1 MAIDWS
7 DIYSRKV
14 RDAFRIALSDKE
26 LTHTE
31 VVDVVKFLLSDGE
44 LDGTEINDLQ
54 KIAKGSG
61 SMPERSKMFL
71 LNLAYEAFQYKSRGP
86 IGIYTDRQKFA
97 AGLIFDF
104 LKGTGSGRFPG
115 LNRDRVGIDLLYRVA
130 NPNVINQGN
139 ATLCGPVGFLYSVA
153 FDSPSTYAKY
163 AIDLFEKGRAKIG
176 RIEVEPSSDC
186 RNYMPTGSVSHGE
199 WLTAGSLRDS
209 ENFLLDY
216 DDVERSGST
225 RASEIARWMSKAGY
239 KDVRSDD
246 NLLTRRDASDIQM
259 INGLYNQGY
268 RVILRVNS
276 KVLKPKE
283 QNESSWR
290 GNHFVVLRSP
300 INVVGNEVKVTVY
313 TWGWGQWNIP
323 GPGTKMS
330 PGGFREHWYGY
341 VAAKPF

>member
-7 DIYSRKV
+7 DIHSRKV
-14 RDAFRIALSDKE
+14 RDAFRVALDDKE
-26 LTHTE
+26 LTHQEIVE
-31 VVDVVKFLLSDGE
+31 VLRELLKDSE

-61 SMPERSKMFL
+61 SMPERSRTML
-71 LNLAYEAFQYKSRGP
+71 LSLAYEAYLYKSRGP

-97 AGLIFDF
+97 AGMILDF
-104 LKGTGSGRFPG
+104 MKRTGSGSFPM
-115 LNRDRVGIDLLYRVA
+115 LDRDRVGLDLLYRVA

-139 ATLCGPVGFLYSVA
+139 AGLCGPVGFLYSVA
-153 FDSPSTYAKY
+153 FDSPVTYAKY

-176 RIEVEPSSDC
+176 RIEVEPSHDC
-186 RNYMPTGSVSHGE
+186 RHYLPPATVSHGE

-246 NLLTRRDASDIQM
+246 NLFSSRDASDIQM

-283 QNESSWR
+283 QNEGSWR

-300 INVVGNEVKVTVY
+300 ITVTGNTVKVTVY

-323 GPGTKMS
+323 GPGTTMT
-330 PGGFREHWYGY
+330 PAGFREHWYGY

>member
-1 MAIDWS
+1 MAINWS

-14 RDAFRIALSDKE
+14 KDAFRLALSDKK
-26 LTHTE
+26 LTHEE
-31 VVDVVKFLLSDGE
+31 VVDVVKELLSDGE

-54 KIAKGSG
+54 KIAKGSE
-61 SMPERSKMFL
+61 SMPERSKSFL
-71 LNLAYEAFQYKSRGP
+71 YNLGYEAYLHKSRGP
-86 IGIYTDRQKFA
+86 IGIYTSRQKFA
-97 AGLIFDF
+97 AQMIFDF
-104 LKGTGSGRFPG
+104 LKGTGSGRFPR
-115 LNRDRVGIDLLYRVA
+115 LDRDRVGIDLLYRVA

-139 ATLCGPVGFLYSVA
+139 AGLCGPVGFLYSVA
-153 FDSPSTYAKY
+153 FDSPGVYAKY
-163 AIDLFEKGRAKIG
+163 AIDLFERGRAKIG

-186 RNYMPTGSVSHGE
+186 RNYLPQHPVSQGE

-239 KDVRSDD
+239 TDIRSDD
-246 NLLTRRDASDIQM
+246 NLFSSRDSSDIQM
-259 INGLYNQGY
+259 INGLYNKGY

-276 KVLKPKE
+276 KVLKPE
-283 QNESSWR
+283 TQSEGSWR

-300 INVVGNEVKVTVY
+300 ITVTGNEVKVTVY

-330 PGGFREHWYGY
+330 PAGFREHWYGY